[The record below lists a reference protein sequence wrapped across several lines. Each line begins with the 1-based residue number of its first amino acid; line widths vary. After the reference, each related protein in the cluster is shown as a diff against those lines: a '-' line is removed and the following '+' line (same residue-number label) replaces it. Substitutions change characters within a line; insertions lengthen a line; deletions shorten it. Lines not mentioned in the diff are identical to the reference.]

1 MTLRK
6 RSTAPVTRAPR
17 QAMWFDPSKRAER
30 LVGIGFRC
38 WLSGYQTDDINC
50 WETGWNLFAREL
62 GTDCAKAAV
71 TELSCWV
78 RAVHNKACWPISCY
92 PYGCAGFCTDVCV
105 AISMVAACQHSQCP
119 AMRSCAFAL
128 LGSSDIDGVVESA
141 TDFANVLSGFGHVLS
156 NKSICDVT
164 ALTGLDMQ
172 VSAARKH

>member
-6 RSTAPVTRAPR
+6 LNIAPATRAPR
-17 QAMWFDPSKRAER
+17 QAMRFDPAKRAER

-78 RAVHNKACWPISCY
+78 RAVHS
-92 PYGCAGFCTDVCV
+92 
-105 AISMVAACQHSQCP
+105 
-119 AMRSCAFAL
+119 
-128 LGSSDIDGVVESA
+128 
-141 TDFANVLSGFGHVLS
+141 
-156 NKSICDVT
+156 
-164 ALTGLDMQ
+164 
-172 VSAARKH
+172 